1 MKQYDEM
8 IRDVHSRIEQHEREQ
23 KQRKG
28 RIMKC
33 AAAVTPVIALGA
45 VGFGVLQNRSETA
58 MTAPVN
64 RMESVQVETETTV
77 SDIQQAK
84 FAQTTAVTAELSVK
98 SNISETTIFLSGD
111 IIAEMPQN
119 GTELPADTAPRNGVT
134 DFAVPDSSAH
144 TAAQTVTEPIRETQ
158 PITAKTIQTIE
169 PFSSEKQDTMT
180 QPVGGNGNGF
190 CLIGDEEPPEY
201 LTLITSYPSSVEC
214 SYSAP
219 HDGEFGFTMPL
230 SDAMAEYGD
239 SANYLVIVD
248 LFSDGHQIWD
258 RAAFEAESQR
268 LFQLGYTPIIETF
281 SSPEG
286 SSVAL
291 QLNATYEQ
299 LKNFP
304 ASPDHGYFFVLRD
317 ERN

>member
-64 RMESVQVETETTV
+64 RMESVQAEMETTV
-77 SDIQQAK
+77 SATQQAEY
-84 FAQTTAVTAELSVK
+84 ALTTAVTADLSVK
-98 SNISETTIFLSGD
+98 SNSSVTTVFVSGD

-119 GTELPADTAPRNGVT
+119 DAELPADTAPQNSVT
-134 DFAVPDSSAH
+134 DYAVPDSSAQ
-144 TAAQTVTEPIRETQ
+144 TAAQTAVEPIRETQ
-158 PITAKTIQTIE
+158 SITTKISKTTKQ
-169 PFSSEKQDTMT
+169 SASGKQDTVT

-190 CLIGDEEPPEY
+190 CLWGDEEPPEY